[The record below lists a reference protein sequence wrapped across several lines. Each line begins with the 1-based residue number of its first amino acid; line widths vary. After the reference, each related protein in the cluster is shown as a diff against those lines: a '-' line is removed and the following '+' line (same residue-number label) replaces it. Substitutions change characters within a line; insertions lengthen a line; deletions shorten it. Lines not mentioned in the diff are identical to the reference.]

1 MTTKAL
7 LLCFF
12 SSCFLFNPIKTSEIQ
27 IISSIKSNWQDST
40 IDCLLVLNGF
50 YEKSDI
56 NHEWWQKQK
65 RLIVSTFFIIKWP
78 FLSV

>member
-50 YEKSDI
+50 YEKVILITNDDKS
-56 NHEWWQKQK
+56 K
-65 RLIVSTFFIIKWP
+65 RGS
-78 FLSV
+78 LSQLSSLSSGLF